1 MEAQLAR
8 RCHAQGEARGDLLVS
23 SDAIHFWISI
33 HTFLPLVDIQ
43 GLEDAFGMMVNYRYF
58 PEKTQENNRKYAE
71 EKNIDI
77 SDDVLKILNS
87 ST

>member
-1 MEAQLAR
+1 MTIFIFEFQYI
-8 RCHAQGEARGDLLVS
+8 Q
-23 SDAIHFWISI
+23 
-33 HTFLPLVDIQ
+33 TFIRPLVDIQ